1 MARENLEATMARIR
15 DELLA
20 TNKAAPA
27 ESNILYLQTSVEQQ
41 REAEERD
48 LSADQQM
55 DESVAHAEEEGRQL
69 AHELMATIERRKLGL
84 AGRLAALSAVLRC
97 VLSAPNMCV
106 IDRIPTAWNVC
117 QGEFER
123 TKEGRDDG

>member
-1 MARENLEATMARIR
+1 MMTVVIEDFLSRRLGDI
-15 DELLA
+15 
-20 TNKAAPA
+20 
-27 ESNILYLQTSVEQQ
+27 ESETVAQM
-41 REAEERD
+41 ERD
-48 LSADQQM
+48 LSADQQI
-55 DESVAHAEEEGRQL
+55 DESVAHAAEEGRQL
-69 AHELMATIERRKLGL
+69 AHELMATIERRNLGL

>member
-1 MARENLEATMARIR
+1 MMARENLEATMARIR

-48 LSADQQM
+48 SSADQQR
-55 DESVAHAEEEGRQL
+55 DEATIHAWEEGRQL
-69 AHELMATIERRKLGL
+69 ARDLMATIERRDLGR
-84 AGRLAALSAVLRC
+84 AGRLAALSAVLHC
-97 VLSAPNMCV
+97 VLLAPGGM
-106 IDRIPTAWNVC
+106 PAAWNAC
-117 QGEFER
+117 QGAFER
-123 TKEGRDDG
+123 SRADHDG